1 MTKKN
6 IRKTFLAL
14 LFVCLAVVLPINLGL
29 PQLALERALVLAF
42 GIDKV
47 EQGYELSAQ
56 VMVPQSN
63 QSGYTEKREVK
74 SETGSTI
81 DQALAN
87 LRLKVGRKLALAH
100 TNVIVVS
107 DSAIG
112 ENILNLLDVFMRS
125 RDIGNYAVV
134 VSTPD
139 SAKEILTVASQEDAG
154 ADMLLSIINFS
165 HKFIYGQETTI
176 DEIMHGYY
184 SRSKTSLLS
193 RLELSPTSQS
203 QQSPQGQNQQSQ
215 DSATDDTSTSQLKES
230 QSNGVSQEGKGQQ
243 DSAVQGVDTANQS
256 SSHSNTSGD
265 ASRDSGS
272 GGGALGGG
280 ASSASSQSSK
290 ELDNNGALVVL
301 KEGKIVKILDS
312 GSYRGFHWMMP
323 VKTTTY
329 VELNGLND
337 EKLQNA
343 TVTIK
348 ILDAKDSLKYE
359 MTADNKPIIKF
370 KTSLN
375 YQISSTV
382 QDEYDPLAYAEFSND
397 GGEAI
402 KAKLQSLIDSE
413 IQSALQMSKDLQFDI
428 WNLYDKFNQKYG
440 KKFLKYVENNEGD
453 YLKDIEIFVEVQAK
467 EKKF

>member
-1 MTKKN
+1 MTKKR
-6 IRKTFLAL
+6 IRNVFLAL
-14 LFVCLAVVLPINLGL
+14 LFICLAVVLPINLGL

-42 GIDKV
+42 GVDKV
-47 EQGYELSAQ
+47 SQGYELSAQ

-74 SETGSTI
+74 SEMGKTI

-112 ENILNLLDVFMRS
+112 DNILNILDLFMRS

-139 SAKEILTVASQEDAG
+139 SAKEVLTVASQEDAG

-184 SRSKTSLLS
+184 SPSKTSLLS
-193 RLELSPTSQS
+193 RLELSSTSKS
-203 QQSPQGQNQQSQ
+203 QQSPQGGKQSQ
-215 DSATDDTSTSQLKES
+215 DSATEDTSTSQLKES
-230 QSNGVSQEGKGQQ
+230 QSNGVSQEGKGQE

-256 SSHSNTSGD
+256 SSQSNTSGD

-272 GGGALGGG
+272 GGGAFGGG
-280 ASSASSQSSK
+280 ASSATSSSQP
-290 ELDNNGALVVL
+290 ELDNNGSVVVL
-301 KEGKIVKILDS
+301 KEGKAIKILDAQ
-312 GSYRGFHWMMP
+312 SYRGFHWLMP
-323 VKTTTY
+323 IKTTTY

-337 EKLQNA
+337 ENLKNA
-343 TVTIK
+343 TVIVK
-348 ILDAKDSLKYE
+348 ILDAKDSLSYE

-370 KTSLN
+370 KTNLN
-375 YQISSTV
+375 YQISSTI
-382 QDEYDPLAYAEFSND
+382 QDEYDSTAYAEFSND
-397 GGEAI
+397 GGNAI
-402 KAKLQSLIDSE
+402 KEKLQTLISSE

-428 WNLYDKFNQKYG
+428 WNMFDKFNQKFG
-440 KKFLKYVENNEGD
+440 KKFKKYVENNEGD
-453 YLKDIEIFVEVQAK
+453 YLKDIEIFVEVQTK